1 MLYYKQIYEYYP
13 IDAIGGLDMRLQ
25 ISVTENEWETLVNL
39 STEKGYLDVISYCK
53 DRILQQQDNLK
64 LWDEM
69 NSKISKMNMGEEF
82 TLRDLISNP
91 PSSLGVKLLK
101 NQKTLGII
109 KVGKDNLNSNIFKRV

>member
-1 MLYYKQIYEYYP
+1 
-13 IDAIGGLDMRLQ
+13 MRLQ
-25 ISVTENEWETLVNL
+25 FSVTENEWETLVNL
-39 STEKGYLDVISYCK
+39 STEKGYPDVISYCK
-53 DRILQQQDNLK
+53 DRILHQQDNLK

-91 PSSLGVKLLK
+91 PASLGVKLLK

>member
-1 MLYYKQIYEYYP
+1 
-13 IDAIGGLDMRLQ
+13 MRLQ

-39 STEKGYLDVISYCK
+39 STEKGYPDVISYCK

-91 PSSLGVKLLK
+91 PASIGVKLHK
-101 NQKTLGII
+101 NQKCWELL
-109 KVGKDNLNSNIFKRV
+109 K